1 MPVRYIVMGVFAVV
15 IQFAFAEIVG
25 KYNQKFSEILSMDMV
40 FVPVVFCIMIVLE
53 GVYQMFFRNY
63 E

>member
-25 KYNQKFSEILSMDMV
+25 KYNQKF
-40 FVPVVFCIMIVLE
+40 
-53 GVYQMFFRNY
+53 Y
-63 E
+63 EYTAFQIK

>member
-1 MPVRYIVMGVFAVV
+1 MPVRYIVMGVLAVV
-15 IQFAFAEIVG
+15 IQLAFAETAG
-25 KYNQKFSEILSMDMV
+25 KYNQRLGEILSMDMV
-40 FVPVVFCIMIVLE
+40 FIPVAFCIMIVLE